1 MGLATKNTSSDPVSA
16 AAPELLVIIQEIYSR
31 FQITSLNR
39 QIEACQNLL
48 HQDQLIDVAIL
59 GQFKAGKSS
68 FLNTLIGKPILPVG
82 VIPVTTTITRLQ
94 FGRQERVVVH
104 HFDGKEEE
112 ADLTAVEEFTSEA
125 RNPSNRRSV
134 EWVDVEL
141 PALERYAGLR
151 LVDTPGLGSIFRYHM
166 ETSANW
172 LPEVGA
178 ALVAISADRP
188 LAENDLQL
196 IRDLRKHTPKI
207 VLLLTKADLLS
218 PEQQKE
224 VIQFFRAALQRE
236 FHEGFPIFLFSTQM
250 DTERWKQK
258 LEDEI
263 LRPLSANRAEEFQSI
278 LGHKLRS
285 LGKGCLGYLEIAL
298 KTSLQAD
305 QDREQLRRQILDEK
319 VNYDLVR
326 EDLSLIARE
335 NAQQTRELIK
345 TYLEK
350 HHEARLKKK
359 LGKSLEQEMPS
370 WKGNLWDLT
379 RRYEDWLQETLAEEL
394 DQISRTDHKHFLGT
408 LKKAHSSLSR
418 SLAAFR
424 SLLNQNIERVLGLK
438 LAEAEWNIDVA
449 EPHQP
454 DIKTSRTFDFHFD
467 MIWFL
472 IPMFLFRRLFERHYL
487 NQVPGEV
494 FVNLSRLAAQ
504 WEERINKAIEGMKKQ
519 ALKYVQD
526 ELATIESLLSKAQGR
541 TEEIRKTMDELRGQL
556 EELSIS
562 RAGKGSIPSA
572 FCRGEEN
579 AIDAVGLKVA
589 EEQNRGKSNR
599 GRN

>member
-1 MGLATKNTSSDPVSA
+1 MGLAIRTASLDPVSA
-16 AAPELLVIIQEIYSR
+16 AAGELLPRIQETCSR
-31 FQITSLNR
+31 FQITSLKR

-68 FLNTLIGKPILPVG
+68 FLNSLIGKPILPVG

-94 FGRQERVVVH
+94 YGSRERVLVR
-104 HFDGKEEE
+104 HFDGKEQE
-112 ADLTAVEEFTSEA
+112 ADLTAVEKFTSEA
-125 RNPSNRRSV
+125 RNPSNRQNV
-134 EWVDVEL
+134 EWVDVEV

-166 ETSANW
+166 ETSSNW
-172 LPEVGA
+172 VPEVGA

-207 VLLLTKADLLS
+207 ILLLTKADLLS
-218 PEQQKE
+218 ADQQKE
-224 VIQFFRAALQRE
+224 VIQFFRTALQRE
-236 FHEGFPIFLFSTQM
+236 FHEEFPIFPFSTRR

-258 LEDEI
+258 LEAEI
-263 LRPLSANRAEEFQSI
+263 FRPLSANRAEEFRSI
-278 LGHKLRS
+278 LGHKVRS
-285 LGKGCLGYLEIAL
+285 LGRGCLSYLEIAL

-305 QDREQLRRQILDEK
+305 RDRDQLRRQILDEK
-319 VNYDLVR
+319 VNYELVR
-326 EDLSLIARE
+326 EDLAMIARA

-345 TYLEK
+345 NYLEK

-359 LGKSLEQEMPS
+359 LVEKLGQEMPS
-370 WKGNLWDLT
+370 WKGNLWNLT
-379 RRYEDWLQETLAEEL
+379 RRYEEWLQDTLAEEL
-394 DQISRTDHKHFLGT
+394 DPISRNDRSHFLGT

-418 SLAAFR
+418 SLEAFR
-424 SLLNQNIERVLGLK
+424 TLLNQNIEKVLGLR
-438 LAEAEWNIDVA
+438 LAEAEWKIEVT

-472 IPMFLFRRLFERHYL
+472 IPMFIFRRLFERHYL
-487 NQVPGEV
+487 NQVPDEV
-494 FVNLSRLAAQ
+494 VVNLSRLAAQ
-504 WEERINKAIEGMKKQ
+504 WEERINKAIEGMKRQ

-526 ELATIESLLSKAQGR
+526 ELATIESLLSRTHGR
-541 TEEIRKTMDELRGQL
+541 TDEIRRIMDEL
-556 EELSIS
+556 
-562 RAGKGSIPSA
+562 
-572 FCRGEEN
+572 GEPLGGTGTPPDHKTLDPGNPKE
-579 AIDAVGLKVA
+579 
-589 EEQNRGKSNR
+589 
-599 GRN
+599 